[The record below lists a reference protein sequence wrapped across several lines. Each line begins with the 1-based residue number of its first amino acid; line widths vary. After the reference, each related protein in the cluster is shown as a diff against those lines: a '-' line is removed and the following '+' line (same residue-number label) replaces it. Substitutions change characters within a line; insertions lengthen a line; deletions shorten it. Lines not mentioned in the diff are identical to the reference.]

1 MAVNFRNIGMYGAV
15 GVLVAALTIAGIA
28 IAGVTIPS
36 LRLPM
41 FTPNKGTLII
51 QLTDKPVNVTHINVT
66 IHSVSIQKD
75 VKDDTETWVDLTFV
89 GGLEEFSVDLLE
101 LENVTRD
108 LSVTVIPAGSY
119 HKIRLGIEEAKV
131 FYAGGDWAD
140 VRVPPGRIDVI
151 VHFEMESGGAR
162 IVVIDMWVA
171 ISQSGNFR
179 PVLRAEVIDIS

>member
-1 MAVNFRNIGMYGAV
+1 MGVNFRNLGMYGAV
-15 GVLVAALTIAGIA
+15 GVLVAALIIAGIA

-41 FTPNKGTLII
+41 FTPNKGTLILR
-51 QLTDKPVNVTHINVT
+51 LTDKPVNVTHINVT
-66 IHSVSIQKD
+66 INSVSVQRVEND
-75 VKDDTETWVDLTFV
+75 NETWVDLDFV
-89 GGLEEFSVDLLE
+89 GGVEKFSVDLLE

-108 LSVTVIPAGSY
+108 LSVTDIPPGSY
-119 HKIRLGIEEAKV
+119 HKIRMGVEDAKV
-131 FYAGGDWAD
+131 FYAGGGWED

-151 VHFEMESGGAR
+151 VHFEMESGGVR

-179 PVLRAEVIDIS
+179 PVLKAEVIDVS